1 MALSTPNSVAPS
13 FFGEQDFSGEKSRTF
28 KRIELPMRDFFWFR
42 EEAKKYFMNVNASM
56 SVENRIQRALDEL
69 GIGLVQFCV
78 ISGEVSQTRLSQ
90 AFNGLRPLPNELG
103 EKLEGVIF
111 ELKAIREGAKPIP
124 VDFRNVIA
132 IKEILEQ
139 RRTQAAQQK

>member
-1 MALSTPNSVAPS
+1 VV
-13 FFGEQDFSGEKSRTF
+13 
-28 KRIELPMRDFFWFR
+28 LPGLLRCFILLR
-42 EEAKKYFMNVNASM
+42 EEATKRFMNMNASL
-56 SVENRIQRALDEL
+56 SVENRIQRALGEL

-78 ISGEVSQTRLSQ
+78 ISGEISQTRLSQ

-103 EKLEGVIF
+103 EKLEAIIH
-111 ELKAIREGAKPIP
+111 ELQAIRDDAKPIP

-139 RRTQAAQQK
+139 RRQHATEVTQL